1 MISPSSHAPW
11 ADGLRSGSA
20 RLQGLVRLAALF
32 GLAASWMGGERVSVA
47 FAEPEAPGE
56 AAPAAAQ
63 PAAAK
68 SAAAK
73 SAGAE
78 SAQAKS
84 AAVEPEATDSGT
96 TYFRIGNRRLTVE
109 DIVRDLGSIEPARIA
124 QLIEHPAMLE
134 KQLKQLREREILIWG
149 AENAPDIRN
158 HPTVRRKVYQVAIQR
173 VLLKRLDPEHLDP
186 SKIPAS
192 EVQAYYDSHPEA
204 YKRPALAR
212 ALHLQV
218 KTREEAMELLPKA
231 KAAGPTAFRE
241 LVLKHTI
248 DEETKL
254 SSGDLGEFDQQGR
267 YRNRADASVEKAIA
281 EAAFKL
287 APGQVASQPVPVNDA
302 WSIVKLVRLYPE
314 KDESLEEVEASIR
327 EILARQTREE
337 KVQEIMDDLKTRYEV
352 TLYEDNL
359 VPIQLELVPGTP
371 PTHGATSPH

>member
-1 MISPSSHAPW
+1 MLCSLTAISLGGAWNVTLAQPEQ
-11 ADGLRSGSA
+11 ADS
-20 RLQGLVRLAALF
+20 
-32 GLAASWMGGERVSVA
+32 
-47 FAEPEAPGE
+47 
-56 AAPAAAQ
+56 PAADA
-63 PAAAK
+63 PTD
-68 SAAAK
+68 
-73 SAGAE
+73 AE
-78 SAQAKS
+78 Q
-84 AAVEPEATDSGT
+84 GT
-96 TYFRIGNRRLTVE
+96 TYFRVGNRRLTVE
-109 DIVRDLGSIEPARIA
+109 DIVNELGSAEPARIA
-124 QLIEHPAMLE
+124 QLIDQPKALNQ
-134 KQLKQLREREILIWG
+134 QLKNLRERELLIWG
-149 AENAPDIRN
+149 AENSPEIRN

-173 VLLKRLDPEHLDP
+173 VLLKKLDPEHLDP

-192 EVQAYYDSHPEA
+192 AVKSYYEEHPEA

-267 YRNRADASVEKAIA
+267 YRNRTDASVEKAIA

-314 KDESLEEVEASIR
+314 KDESLEDVEASIR
-327 EILARQTREE
+327 EILVRQTREE
-337 KVQEIMDDLKTRYEV
+337 KVQEIMDDLRERYEV
-352 TLYEDNL
+352 TLYADNL
-359 VPIQLELVPGTP
+359 VPIQLELAPGTP
-371 PTHGATSPH
+371 PAHGGTNSPH